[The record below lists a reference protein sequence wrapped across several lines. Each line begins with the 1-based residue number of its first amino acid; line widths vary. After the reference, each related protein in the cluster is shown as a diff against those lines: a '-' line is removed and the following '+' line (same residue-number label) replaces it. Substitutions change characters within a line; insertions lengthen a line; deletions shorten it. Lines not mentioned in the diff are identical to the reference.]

1 MKFLK
6 KSQMTTF
13 VKWFLLNA
21 ILLTAIFLAEQKGAL
36 STMVKNDVSHLTI
49 AIMSLYF
56 LVTCLIG
63 HIAFKA
69 DVAVKMKDRKELSKR
84 AEVGWFCAEH
94 FFSLGLLGTIIGLC
108 VATKGNLSDSVS
120 VSQVVAGLKH
130 GLNTAFYT
138 TICGIVFSLLLQLQ
152 LMLLKFELDTE
163 E

>member
-1 MKFLK
+1 MMKSIQK
-6 KSQMTTF
+6 MTPF

-21 ILLTAIFLAEQKGAL
+21 ILFTGVYLAEQKGAF

-49 AIMSLYF
+49 VIMSLYV
-56 LVTCLIG
+56 LVTIFIG
-63 HIAFKA
+63 RICYKA
-69 DVAVKMKDRKELSKR
+69 DIAVEPEEKKALSKQ
-84 AEVGWFCAEH
+84 AEAGWFCAEH

-138 TICGIVFSLLLQLQ
+138 TICGIVFSLALQLQ

>member
-1 MKFLK
+1 MMKSIQK
-6 KSQMTTF
+6 MTPF

-21 ILLTAIFLAEQKGAL
+21 ILFTGVYLAEQKGAF
-36 STMVKNDVSHLTI
+36 STMVKNDVSYLTI
-49 AIMSLYF
+49 VIMSLYV
-56 LVTCLIG
+56 LVTIFIG
-63 HIAFKA
+63 RICYKA
-69 DVAVKMKDRKELSKR
+69 DVAVKHKEKKALSKQ

-138 TICGIVFSLLLQLQ
+138 TICGIVFSLALQLQ